1 MSTRLEEV
9 EIETQSRR
17 ESSRFI
23 SASERNDLARTLAAE
38 VDDLRGKLDDVRQ
51 GIGCARGQRTT
62 QYCADLTQLDE
73 VITKLLDLLLPGVAP
88 PHDPC
93 GCVEC
98 KRHEINEGR
107 YRRALEIAGRTE

>member
-1 MSTRLEEV
+1 MTRLEEV
-9 EIETQSRR
+9 EASIKW
-17 ESSRFI
+17 I
-23 SASERNDLARTLAAE
+23 MSAGMTGGAITPNMRDLCRTLAAE
-38 VDDLRGKLDDVRQ
+38 VD
-51 GIGCARGQRTT
+51 AR
-62 QYCADLTQLDE
+62 DE
-73 VITKLLDLLLPGVAP
+73 VITRLLEMLLPGVAP